1 LCSRFKKLTQK
12 PNMTT
17 YAEQKK
23 MIEELQRISYRLKG
37 KDKYDFE
44 MFLKRHKD
52 DEDLDSLSMKRLR
65 EIYEKYVVKKEK

>member
-1 LCSRFKKLTQK
+1 
-12 PNMTT
+12 MTT

-65 EIYEKYVVKKEK
+65 EIYEKYVIKKEG

>member
-1 LCSRFKKLTQK
+1 
-12 PNMTT
+12 MTT

>member
-1 LCSRFKKLTQK
+1 MSTLFKIQK
-12 PNMTT
+12 INAMTT

-65 EIYEKYVVKKEK
+65 EIYEKYVIKKEK

>member
-1 LCSRFKKLTQK
+1 
-12 PNMTT
+12 MTT

-65 EIYEKYVVKKEK
+65 EIYEKYVIKKER

>member
-1 LCSRFKKLTQK
+1 
-12 PNMTT
+12 MTT

-23 MIEELQRISYRLKG
+23 MIEELNRISYRLKG

-65 EIYEKYVVKKEK
+65 EIYEKYVIKKEK

>member
-1 LCSRFKKLTQK
+1 
-12 PNMTT
+12 MTT

-52 DEDLDSLSMKRLR
+52 DEDLDSLSMRRLR
-65 EIYEKYVVKKEK
+65 EIYEKYIIKKEK

>member
-1 LCSRFKKLTQK
+1 
-12 PNMTT
+12 MTT

-44 MFLKRHKD
+44 MFLKRHED
-52 DEDLDSLSMKRLR
+52 DEDLDSLSMRRLR
-65 EIYEKYVVKKEK
+65 EIYEKYVIKKEK

>member
-1 LCSRFKKLTQK
+1 
-12 PNMTT
+12 MAT

-52 DEDLDSLSMKRLR
+52 DEDLDSLSMRRLR
-65 EIYEKYVVKKEK
+65 EIYEKYVIKKEK

>member
-1 LCSRFKKLTQK
+1 
-12 PNMTT
+12 MTT

-52 DEDLDSLSMKRLR
+52 DEDLDSLSMRRLR
-65 EIYEKYVVKKEK
+65 EIYEKYVIKKEK

>member
-1 LCSRFKKLTQK
+1 
-12 PNMTT
+12 MTT

-23 MIEELQRISYRLKG
+23 MIEKLQRISYRLKG
-37 KDKYDFE
+37 RDKYDFE

>member
-1 LCSRFKKLTQK
+1 
-12 PNMTT
+12 MTT

-52 DEDLDSLSMKRLR
+52 DEDLDSLSMKRLC
-65 EIYEKYVVKKEK
+65 EIYEKYVIKKEK

>member
-1 LCSRFKKLTQK
+1 
-12 PNMTT
+12 
-17 YAEQKK
+17 

-65 EIYEKYVVKKEK
+65 EIYEKYVIKKEG

>member
-1 LCSRFKKLTQK
+1 
-12 PNMTT
+12 MTT
-17 YAEQKK
+17 YTEQKK

-65 EIYEKYVVKKEK
+65 EIYEKYVIKKEK

>member
-1 LCSRFKKLTQK
+1 
-12 PNMTT
+12 MTT

-65 EIYEKYVVKKEK
+65 EIYEKYVIKKEK

>member
-1 LCSRFKKLTQK
+1 
-12 PNMTT
+12 MTT

-52 DEDLDSLSMKRLR
+52 NEDLDSLSMKRLR
-65 EIYEKYVVKKEK
+65 EIYEKYVIKKEK

>member
-1 LCSRFKKLTQK
+1 
-12 PNMTT
+12 MTT

-37 KDKYDFE
+37 RDKYDFE

-65 EIYEKYVVKKEK
+65 EIYEKYVIKKEK

>member
-1 LCSRFKKLTQK
+1 
-12 PNMTT
+12 MTT

-23 MIEELQRISYRLKG
+23 MIEELQMISYRLKG

-65 EIYEKYVVKKEK
+65 EIYEKYVIKKEK